1 MNEIKINKPKDI
13 LNWNFKEYIPNFQ
26 PEQIPIG
33 ATISLP
39 SGKDFFISEKHN
51 LGSGKWSF
59 IDKRGI
65 DSIIYNDYLT
75 QINNRKKPN
84 NLQEIKVNKPVPTL
98 DMFNNIKEKIYV
110 ILDTLEGADHDKLDK
125 LYFDILMKATNG
137 FGFDWNKLSD
147 INKIEV
153 YNQLKDLLSKNNS
166 LHEIKVNRPSQIHD
180 LDKPG
185 NKFDNIKPGDVLQL
199 SIPGDKGPVQQRVI
213 GRKDDVIKT
222 IDLVDGKEKQEAYD
236 YWSKESLQNYY
247 SHTHINEVKRLQQLA
262 GINEIK
268 ITKPGIKLPII
279 VSEKEY
285 LRIAPILTQQG
296 YNWVGNKDRKVEDF
310 NPWSLDQPMPDKIE
324 LYALGGDL
332 LSWGT
337 PEDLDEIKK

>member
-1 MNEIKINKPKDI
+1 MKVRKPLNIKLIPNKEYYINYNSYNPNLEKDWEVGKYISTSRTSHYFDTQWGSYFIPLEYSNGNIEEIKPEDE
-13 LNWNFKEYIPNFQ
+13 FIP
-26 PEQIPIG
+26 P
-33 ATISLP
+33 
-39 SGKDFFISEKHN
+39 
-51 LGSGKWSF
+51 
-59 IDKRGI
+59 
-65 DSIIYNDYLT
+65 
-75 QINNRKKPN
+75 PN
-84 NLQEIKVNKPVPTL
+84 VNEIKVNKPVPTL